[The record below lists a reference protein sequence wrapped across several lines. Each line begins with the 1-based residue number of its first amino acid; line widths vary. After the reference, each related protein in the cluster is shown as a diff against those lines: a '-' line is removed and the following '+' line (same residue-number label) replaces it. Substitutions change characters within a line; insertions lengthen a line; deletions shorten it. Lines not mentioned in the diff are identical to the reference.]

1 MGTTSHPT
9 HHSHTSKV
17 LEWGFDG
24 DMNFTAVLY
33 GCTDCDETSPTP
45 FVTEQEQSD
54 HASHTEYTYGCF
66 RCKVETLQLST
77 GDAAS
82 NRGMAKKKWDGELK
96 AYKDARAQGIQPA
109 GTTMKAVRE
118 AIEKSDKAGK
128 AYDANTGG
136 FK

>member
-1 MGTTSHPT
+1 MGTTSH
-9 HHSHTSKV
+9 HTEHEHVSKI
-17 LEWGFDG
+17 LEWGLDASA
-24 DMNFTAVLY
+24 NFAPALY
-33 GCTDCDETSPTP
+33 GCTGCDATSSVP
-45 FVTEQEQSD
+45 FNSYDKESP
-54 HASHTEYTYGCF
+54 HASHTKYTNGCF

-109 GTTMKAVRE
+109 GTSMKAVRE
-118 AIEKSDKAGK
+118 AVDKSDRAGK
-128 AYDANTGG
+128 AFDANTGG